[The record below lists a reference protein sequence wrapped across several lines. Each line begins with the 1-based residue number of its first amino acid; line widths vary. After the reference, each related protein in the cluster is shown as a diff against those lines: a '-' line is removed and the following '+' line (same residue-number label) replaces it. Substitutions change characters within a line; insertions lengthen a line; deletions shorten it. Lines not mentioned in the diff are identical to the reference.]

1 MMKTLRI
8 ISIGTILGLGLAL
21 SGCAQN
27 TDTETAQDP
36 VAAPAALVSLNS
48 KTIEVGCA
56 MCVYDIDGVTS
67 CKLAAK
73 IDDNPMLVS
82 GAEVD
87 LHEHG
92 LCEAAGM
99 AVVSGRV
106 DGDML
111 VATTVEMQ

>member
-1 MMKTLRI
+1 MKTLWI
-8 ISIGTILGLGLAL
+8 IPIGTILGLSLAL

-27 TDTETAQDP
+27 AETADDTDATP
-36 VAAPAALVSLNS
+36 TTLVSLSS
-48 KTIEVGCA
+48 KTVEVGCA

-73 IDDNPMLVS
+73 VGDNPMLVS

-87 LHEHG
+87 LSEHG
-92 LCEAAGM
+92 LCEAAGT

-111 VATTVEMQ
+111 VATMVEMQ

>member
-8 ISIGTILGLGLAL
+8 ISVGTILGVSLAL
-21 SGCAQN
+21 SGCSQN
-27 TDTETAQDP
+27 AETAADTD
-36 VAAPAALVSLNS
+36 APSTTLVSLS
-48 KTIEVGCA
+48 SESVEVGCA

-67 CKLAAK
+67 CQLAANVGG
-73 IDDNPMLVS
+73 NPMLVS

-92 LCEAAGM
+92 LCEDTGM

-106 DGDML
+106 DGDMF